1 VAAPVSAVMVLT
13 LGAILGLGV
22 VLVMAGVRGTEVV
35 PLARL
40 LGRAGRGADR
50 LLVRSG
56 AAVGL
61 GLMAGAL
68 TGWPVVI
75 GAGAVVGWI
84 VPTWW
89 DGRGAHRRELARV
102 EALAGWT
109 EQLRDT
115 LAAANGLEHAIGAS
129 ATVAPQAIAEPV
141 ARLAARVEYEP
152 LPVALRRFAD
162 DVDHP
167 LADFV
172 VAALVVASEKEAREL
187 GTLLGHL
194 AECARD
200 DARMR
205 TRIWVGR
212 ARSRTA
218 VRIIV
223 GVVAVFVAGLLVMD
237 REYLSAYDTPSGQL
251 ALAVILGLFAGSFV
265 AMERMGRLAAPE
277 RFVRRRVSGP
287 AA

>member
-1 VAAPVSAVMVLT
+1 MSAVVVLT
-13 LGAILGLGV
+13 VGSLFGLGV
-22 VLVMAGVRGTEVV
+22 LLVVAGARGTEVV

-40 LGRAGRGADR
+40 LQRMGGGVDR
-50 LLVRSG
+50 LLVCCG
-56 AAVGL
+56 AAAGL
-61 GLMAGAL
+61 GAMAGAL
-68 TGWPVVI
+68 TGWPVAV
-75 GAGAVVGWI
+75 GAGALAGWI
-84 VPTWW
+84 APTWW
-89 DGRGAHRRELARV
+89 HGRGVHTRELARV
-102 EALAGWT
+102 EAIAGWT

-129 ATVAPQAIAEPV
+129 AAVAPPPIAEAV
-141 ARLAARVEYEP
+141 SRLAARVEYEP
-152 LPVALRRFAD
+152 LSVALRRFAD

-194 AECARD
+194 AECARE

-223 GVVAVFVAGLLVMD
+223 GVVVVFVAGLLVMD
-237 REYLSAYDTPSGQL
+237 RDYLSAYDTPSGQL
-251 ALAVILGLFAGSFV
+251 ALIVVLGLFAGAFV
-265 AMERMGRLAAPE
+265 AMDRMSRLAAPE
-277 RFVRRRVSGP
+277 RFVRRRATEHS
-287 AA
+287 A

>member
-1 VAAPVSAVMVLT
+1 MSAVVVLV
-13 LGAILGLGV
+13 LGSLLGLGALLV
-22 VLVMAGVRGTEVV
+22 VAGARGAEVV
-35 PLARL
+35 PLARWAH
-40 LGRAGRGADR
+40 RTGRGVDQ
-50 LLVRSG
+50 LLVRSTLAAGLG
-56 AAVGL
+56 AA
-61 GLMAGAL
+61 AGVL
-68 TGWPVVI
+68 TGWPVAL
-75 GAGAVVGWI
+75 GAGALAGWI
-84 VPTWW
+84 APTWW
-89 DGRGAHRRELARV
+89 RGRGAHRRELARV
-102 EALAGWT
+102 EAIAGWT

-129 ATVAPQAIAEPV
+129 AAVAPTPIAEAV
-141 ARLAARVEYEP
+141 SRLAARVEYEP
-152 LPVALRRFAD
+152 LSVALRRFAD

-194 AECARD
+194 AGCARD

-223 GVVAVFVAGLLVMD
+223 GVVVVFVTGLLVMD
-237 REYLSAYDTPSGQL
+237 REYLRAYDTPSGQL
-251 ALAVILGLFAGSFV
+251 ALTVILGLFAGAFV
-265 AMERMGRLAAPE
+265 AMDRMSHLAAPE
-277 RFVRRRVSGP
+277 RFVRRRVTEHT
-287 AA
+287 A